1 MVCFNKTI
9 PGIQEAFQIVR
20 NRILTKESITAEE
33 TTRLHDILKHV
44 AKAEHD
50 RLFVI
55 MSAQAKGWAFAKE
68 LDFYRSG
75 KGFSSFLT
83 L

>member
-1 MVCFNKTI
+1 MVYFNKTI

-20 NRILTKESITAEE
+20 NRILTKESISAEE
-33 TTRLHDILKHV
+33 TTRLYDILKHV

-55 MSAQAKGWAFAKE
+55 MSAQNKGWAFAKE

-75 KGFSSFLT
+75 IYHSLKF
-83 L
+83 